1 MSDRRARI
9 LESAVGV
16 FGRYGF
22 KRCSME
28 DIAEAAGMSRPA
40 LYQHFKNK
48 TEIFRA
54 GSEWAQNSAV
64 DAAAVIAAAPAM
76 TLAERLGAMLMAY
89 KGPAWRVI
97 ATTPHGE
104 EMLGLN
110 ATLAE
115 DVTELAIARAVEV
128 FAEAIDREQAGG
140 WDAAETA
147 SLLTASAWAASM
159 RAKDEAA
166 FEATMRGLAVI
177 WAAAVTR
184 PKA

>member
-54 GSEWAQNSAV
+54 G
-64 DAAAVIAAAPAM
+64 
-76 TLAERLGAMLMAY
+76 
-89 KGPAWRVI
+89 
-97 ATTPHGE
+97 
-104 EMLGLN
+104 
-110 ATLAE
+110 
-115 DVTELAIARAVEV
+115 
-128 FAEAIDREQAGG
+128 
-140 WDAAETA
+140 
-147 SLLTASAWAASM
+147 
-159 RAKDEAA
+159 
-166 FEATMRGLAVI
+166 
-177 WAAAVTR
+177 
-184 PKA
+184 